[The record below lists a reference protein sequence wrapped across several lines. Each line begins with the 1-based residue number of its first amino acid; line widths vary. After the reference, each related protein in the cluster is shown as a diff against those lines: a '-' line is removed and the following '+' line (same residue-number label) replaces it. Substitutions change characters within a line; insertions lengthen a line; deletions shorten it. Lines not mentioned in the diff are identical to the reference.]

1 MLEKNDSSSPD
12 ICLIHG
18 SNGLSEEEDFLKVTP
33 RTLQENRNLMAAKGP
48 QKLTK
53 TVSKY

>member
-1 MLEKNDSSSPD
+1 MYHLLFATTAGSNDSFKQ
-12 ICLIHG
+12 
-18 SNGLSEEEDFLKVTP
+18 SNMKTFFFGLFS
-33 RTLQENRNLMAAKGP
+33 LQENRNLMAAKGP